1 MDFSFTEEQQAV
13 EKLAGEIFTDFCEPD
28 KLKLLEQQRCWFDQG
43 LWSALAEAG
52 LLGLAIPEKYGG
64 QGLGIIETCVLL
76 ERQGWAVAPVPLLDT
91 LASGVL
97 TLLAHAE
104 ENVLADFLPA
114 VAKGELVLSAAL
126 SETSSDDPRDTGVTA
141 VKDGENWRLDGSK
154 QLVGAGQHAARIL
167 VPARVDGQG
176 QGLFLLDPA
185 GSGVILGEQ
194 EATSG
199 EIRSSLD
206 LSGALVDHRSALG
219 PADGKAVADLV
230 RFSLAGLCATEA
242 GVVAR
247 AVRMTADYTSTRE
260 QFGKPV
266 ASFQAV
272 AQRAADAFV
281 DLEAIKL
288 ATWYAVSCLDRGEAA
303 DEALAV
309 AKYWASEGGHSAVYA
324 CQHLHG
330 GTGVDNDY
338 PLHRYYLWSKQ
349 IELTLGGAEFH
360 LASLGKMLAAG

>member
-1 MDFSFTEEQQAV
+1 M
-13 EKLAGEIFTDFCEPD
+13 P
-28 KLKLLEQQRCWFDQG
+28 
-43 LWSALAEAG
+43 
-52 LLGLAIPEKYGG
+52 
-64 QGLGIIETCVLL
+64 
-76 ERQGWAVAPVPLLDT
+76 APVCGLSAPRRRD
-91 LASGVL
+91 
-97 TLLAHAE
+97 
-104 ENVLADFLPA
+104 LADLRLRQRPETDGRPVRRA
-114 VAKGELVLSAAL
+114 QAHLTPGEPLVEQRGNPHQHGRGELDHLQH
-126 SETSSDDPRDTGVTA
+126 DA
-141 VKDGENWRLDGSK
+141 VGDRVGGGYV
-154 QLVGAGQHAARIL
+154 VGAGQHAARIL
-167 VPARVDGQG
+167 VPARVDDQG
-176 QGLFLLDPA
+176 LGLFLLDPA
-185 GSGVILGEQ
+185 GSGVILGDQ

-206 LSGALVDHRSALG
+206 LSGAVVDHRSLLG

-230 RFSLAGLCATEA
+230 RFSTAGLCATEA